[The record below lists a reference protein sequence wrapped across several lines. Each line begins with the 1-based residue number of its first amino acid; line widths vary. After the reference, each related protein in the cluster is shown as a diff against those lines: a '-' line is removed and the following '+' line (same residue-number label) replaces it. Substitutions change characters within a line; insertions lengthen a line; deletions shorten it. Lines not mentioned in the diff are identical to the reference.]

1 MQIPASSRFVQ
12 LTSRIAAWLD
22 RAQVSGQLVLSAT
35 AVAVGLG
42 TGFGAIVFIWM
53 LGQVSAV
60 RDLLRHWL
68 GSAPGLIVAMA
79 LAGFAVGWIIERFAR
94 EAKGHGVP
102 EVMEAM
108 VLRGGRIRPR
118 VSLAK
123 VIASSLTIGAGGSA
137 GREGPIVQVGS
148 ALGSTIG
155 QLLRFSNERIRTLV
169 ACGAAAGIAA
179 VFNAPIAGSI
189 FALEVILGSFTAHN
203 FAAVVISA
211 VSASVV
217 TQAYLGNR
225 PSFDVPA
232 YPLSHPAELLIYL
245 VLGLLAAV
253 LAIVFIRGLYKVED
267 LSDAWNIPLRYK
279 TALGMALTA
288 VVGLLIPGEAVL
300 GTGLPLIGDAIGSGF
315 DFSIG
320 LMLAIL
326 ACKLLST
333 LFTLGT
339 GNSGGVFAPSLF
351 MGAML
356 GGIVGQ
362 AAHALWPTVAVNP
375 GAYALVGMA
384 ATFAGAARAPM
395 AAILIVFE
403 MSNDYRL
410 ILPLMM
416 ASVVATLAAELM
428 FSESIY
434 TLKLKQKGISV
445 RRGRVVDVL
454 QSVRVDE
461 VLSKPKPL
469 AHNATL
475 EQAER
480 EFARQGRRTLP
491 VVDGR
496 ARLAGVF
503 SLADLELAVQQDLPW
518 KTPVRQLATPLAG
531 ISLAYADEP
540 VGEALRRMS
549 SRGLSMLPVVSRR
562 RPGKLEGVV
571 RRDDILSA
579 YDLALARRTEVEHR
593 AEQLRARNEEHTTF
607 VEFQLSARGWAV
619 GKTIADVA
627 KRLPAGCVVVSIRRK
642 GEVLIPRG
650 ATRFQR
656 ADQVMVYARKE
667 DLEAVRATLG

>member
-1 MQIPASSRFVQ
+1 
-12 LTSRIAAWLD
+12 
-22 RAQVSGQLVLSAT
+22 
-35 AVAVGLG
+35 
-42 TGFGAIVFIWM
+42 
-53 LGQVSAV
+53 
-60 RDLLRHWL
+60 
-68 GSAPGLIVAMA
+68 
-79 LAGFAVGWIIERFAR
+79 
-94 EAKGHGVP
+94 
-102 EVMEAM
+102 
-108 VLRGGRIRPR
+108 
-118 VSLAK
+118 
-123 VIASSLTIGAGGSA
+123 
-137 GREGPIVQVGS
+137 
-148 ALGSTIG
+148 
-155 QLLRFSNERIRTLV
+155 
-169 ACGAAAGIAA
+169 
-179 VFNAPIAGSI
+179 
-189 FALEVILGSFTAHN
+189 
-203 FAAVVISA
+203 
-211 VSASVV
+211 
-217 TQAYLGNR
+217 
-225 PSFDVPA
+225 
-232 YPLSHPAELLIYL
+232 
-245 VLGLLAAV
+245 
-253 LAIVFIRGLYKVED
+253 
-267 LSDAWNIPLRYK
+267 
-279 TALGMALTA
+279 
-288 VVGLLIPGEAVL
+288 
-300 GTGLPLIGDAIGSGF
+300 
-315 DFSIG
+315 
-320 LMLAIL
+320 
-326 ACKLLST
+326 
-333 LFTLGT
+333 
-339 GNSGGVFAPSLF
+339 
-351 MGAML
+351 
-356 GGIVGQ
+356 
-362 AAHALWPTVAVNP
+362 
-375 GAYALVGMA
+375 
-384 ATFAGAARAPM
+384 
-395 AAILIVFE
+395 

-428 FSESIY
+428 FNESIY